1 MIRVTG
7 PDPRITRTVKS
18 WQWAA
23 ERARRVAQ
31 LTGSA
36 EIQTRGTNAQI
47 EAAIRQH
54 ERSACDGACGSA
66 RAGREVLRLRN
77 LARPDGEEA

>member
-36 EIQTRGTNAQI
+36 EIQPRG
-47 EAAIRQH
+47 E
-54 ERSACDGACGSA
+54 DGAWRTVESYTSFSGA
-66 RAGREVLRLRN
+66 VTRTGEVGR
-77 LARPDGEEA
+77 

>member
-36 EIQTRGTNAQI
+36 EIQTRGT
-47 EAAIRQH
+47 
-54 ERSACDGACGSA
+54 DGIWVTVESYWSNGGAVA
-66 RAGREVLRLRN
+66 RTGEVLR
-77 LARPDGEEA
+77 

>member
-1 MIRVTG
+1 MTTTLRVVG
-7 PDPRITRTVKS
+7 ADPRITRTVKS

-36 EIQTRGTNAQI
+36 EIQTRG
-47 EAAIRQH
+47 E
-54 ERSACDGACGSA
+54 DGVWVTVESYSSFGGAVTR
-66 RAGREVLRLRN
+66 RAGR
-77 LARPDGEEA
+77 